1 MRTLDESSV
10 SWRSCDSDASQLS
23 SRTNASF
30 IFKKTT
36 DRKKFALF
44 FYRWRNTFQDN
55 RILSNLRSML
65 MTNPPAIRTRTD
77 KQAFTLIEL
86 LVVISIIA
94 ILASLGFPAV
104 NGAIDSARKARAGSD
119 VAQIATAVVAYEVE
133 YGRLPTHTG
142 TNVDLALMNT
152 LTGNSTNNP
161 RKIVFL
167 EASPW
172 KKGKGGTNSSGFC
185 DPWDSNSVYRIAL
198 DTNYTNSVLAGTNS
212 TNITKKV
219 AVWNNPTGTDAEK
232 KRRYVTSW

>member
-1 MRTLDESSV
+1 
-10 SWRSCDSDASQLS
+10 
-23 SRTNASF
+23 
-30 IFKKTT
+30 
-36 DRKKFALF
+36 
-44 FYRWRNTFQDN
+44 
-55 RILSNLRSML
+55 ML
-65 MTNPPAIRTRTD
+65 KTNPPATRTRTD

-133 YGRLPTHTG
+133 YGKLPSF
-142 TNVDLALMNT
+142 
-152 LTGNSTNNP
+152 TGNSVDTTFLNMLGTNDTVNNP

-167 EASPW
+167 ETSPW
-172 KKGKGGTNSSGFC
+172 KKGKGGTNGSGFC
-185 DPWDSNSVYRIAL
+185 DPWDETSVYQIAL
-198 DTNYTNSVLAGTNS
+198 DTDYNNEVTAGTNS
-212 TNITKKV
+212 SIITKKV

>member
-1 MRTLDESSV
+1 MP
-10 SWRSCDSDASQLS
+10 LS
-23 SRTNASF
+23 FS
-30 IFKKTT
+30 KKTT
-36 DRKKFALF
+36 VRKKFALF
-44 FYRWRNTFQDN
+44 FDRWRNTFQVHLF
-55 RILSNLRSML
+55 LSNLRSML
-65 MTNPPAIRTRTD
+65 MTKPPATRTHAD

-133 YGRLPTHTG
+133 YGRLPTNSGSAVNPT
-142 TNVDLALMNT
+142 LMDA
-152 LTGNSTNNP
+152 LTGATTNDNP

-172 KKGKGGTNSSGFC
+172 KKGKGGTNGSGFC
-185 DPWDSNSVYRIAL
+185 DPWDSTNVYQIAL
-198 DTNYTNSVLAGTNS
+198 DTNYDNLVTAGTPS
-212 TNITKKV
+212 TTITKKV

>member
-23 SRTNASF
+23 SRSNDSF

-44 FYRWRNTFQDN
+44 FDRWRNTFQVHLF
-55 RILSNLRSML
+55 ISNLQAML
-65 MTNPPAIRTRTD
+65 ITNPPAAQTRD
-77 KQAFTLIEL
+77 DQQAFTLIEL

-104 NGAIDSARKARAGSD
+104 NGAIDTARKARAGSD

-142 TNVDLALMNT
+142 SAV
-152 LTGNSTNNP
+152 NSTLMATLSGNITDNP

-167 EASPW
+167 EASEW
-172 KKGKGGTNSSGFC
+172 KKGRGGTNSSGFC
-185 DPWDSNSVYRIAL
+185 DPWDSTSVYQIAL
-198 DTNYTNSVLAGTNS
+198 DSGYSNSVNAGTNS
-212 TNITKKV
+212 TNIMKKV
-219 AVWNNPTGTDAEK
+219 AVWNIPTGTDAEK